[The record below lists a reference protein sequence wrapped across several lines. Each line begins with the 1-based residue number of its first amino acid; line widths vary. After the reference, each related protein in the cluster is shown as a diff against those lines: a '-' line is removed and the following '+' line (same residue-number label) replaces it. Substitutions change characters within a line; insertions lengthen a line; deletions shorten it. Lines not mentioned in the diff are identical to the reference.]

1 MAKLAISAAVFAAL
15 VLVASAT
22 TYTTTVVTTT
32 VEAEENPRGQSCQTE
47 IQQKPM
53 SHCMQWMESQMRGRR
68 SYGGGESFIRSAV
81 ANPRYQEEEHLE
93 ECCSEMKKVS
103 SPCMC
108 EAMSHMM
115 RQMQQQY
122 GTEEEMQQMMK
133 DKMKSL
139 PKMCGISSTT
149 QCRFRAVFV

>member
-1 MAKLAISAAVFAAL
+1 MAKLAISAALFAAL
-15 VLVASAT
+15 VFVASAT

-32 VEAEENPRGQSCQTE
+32 VEEAENPREQSCQTE
-47 IQQKPM
+47 IQKMPM
-53 SHCMQWMESQMRGRR
+53 SHCMQWMQSQMGGKS
-68 SYGGGESFIRSAV
+68 SYGGGDAFIRSAV

-103 SPCMC
+103 SPCRC

-133 DKMKSL
+133 KKMQSL
-139 PKMCGISSTT
+139 PKMCGMSSST